1 MKMLDSGHP
10 KPGGHHDQPSACGEI
25 SNQVWRNQGE
35 QPTGQKEESSLDD
48 QLWNGQGS
56 QRVAQ
61 GRGESGRSEEVQ
73 NRFLVRQADLA
84 RSEIRQMQGV
94 DEGSVSIGV
103 TPLVALTVLP
113 HAVAAFRKKF
123 KNVRLHVVEGL
134 EGITLPGIRQG
145 KLDFGIMIIA
155 GDHVGEDLA
164 FERWFRAR
172 NVVAMRESHPQA
184 KARKLLELV
193 DVEWLATSFGTHG
206 LGTKL
211 MGYFTEAGLPPP
223 ERVLRCESVLSALAI
238 VRNSDVVTFVPRGLL
253 DCPELTG
260 IRAVDLASAP
270 PDSSIGI
277 ILRSDVPLS
286 PVAKAFADVLKD
298 KTARWCASAAGKKSC
313 SGLFL

>member
-1 MKMLDSGHP
+1 MKLHQLQAFMAAVETGSIRGAARQMNLSQSALTKALRELELDL
-10 KPGGHHDQPSACGEI
+10 DA
-25 SNQVWRNQGE
+25 
-35 QPTGQKEESSLDD
+35 SLIHRSVRGIHLTDD
-48 QLWNGQGS
+48 GARLLA
-56 QRVAQ
+56 RAK
-61 GRGESGRSEEVQ
+61 
-73 NRFLVRQADLA
+73 LIVRQADLA

-184 KARKLLELV
+184 QAKKLCDLA

-211 MGYFTEAGLPPP
+211 IGYFSEAGLPPP

-238 VRNSDVVTFVPRGLL
+238 VRNSDVVTFMPRGLL
-253 DCPELTG
+253 DCPETKG
-260 IRAVDLASAP
+260 IRAIELGSAP

>member
-1 MKMLDSGHP
+1 MKLHQLQAFMAAVETGSIRGAARQMNLSQSALTKALRELELDL
-10 KPGGHHDQPSACGEI
+10 DA
-25 SNQVWRNQGE
+25 
-35 QPTGQKEESSLDD
+35 SLIHRSVRGIHLTDD
-48 QLWNGQGS
+48 GARLLA
-56 QRVAQ
+56 RAK
-61 GRGESGRSEEVQ
+61 
-73 NRFLVRQADLA
+73 LIVRQADLA

-238 VRNSDVVTFVPRGLL
+238 VRNSDVVTFMPRGLL

-260 IRAVDLASAP
+260 IRAVELGSAP

>member
-1 MKMLDSGHP
+1 MKLHQLQAFMAAVETGSIRGAARQMNLSQSALTKALRELELDL
-10 KPGGHHDQPSACGEI
+10 D
-25 SNQVWRNQGE
+25 V
-35 QPTGQKEESSLDD
+35 SLIHRSVRGIHLTDD
-48 QLWNGQGS
+48 GARLLA
-56 QRVAQ
+56 RAK
-61 GRGESGRSEEVQ
+61 
-73 NRFLVRQADLA
+73 LIVRQADLA

-113 HAVAAFRKKF
+113 HAVAAFRKKY

-184 KARKLLELV
+184 KARKLCDLV

-238 VRNSDVVTFVPRGLL
+238 VRNSDVVTFMPRGLL

-260 IRAVDLASAP
+260 IRAVDLASSP

-277 ILRSDVPLS
+277 IMRSDVPLS

-298 KTARWCASAAGKKSC
+298 KTARWCASPAGKKSC